1 LIFIILYGIIILG
14 ENDMEENNKI
24 ELSLYEMNRN
34 IISQMAPINVSNKT
48 SELREFLENSKN
60 EYYMLYGKEISYFT
74 LFLTKE
80 RKAIKVMEVLK
91 ECLENLGKVIV
102 FEMTELED
110 AIEIWIR
117 NSEDEIT
124 CLYFFP
130 YDLGVE
136 RID

>member
-1 LIFIILYGIIILG
+1 
-14 ENDMEENNKI
+14 MEENNKI
-24 ELSLYEMNRN
+24 ELSLYEMNRS

-48 SELREFLENSKN
+48 SELREFLENTKN

-74 LFLTKE
+74 LFLIKE

-102 FEMTELED
+102 FEMTELKD

-117 NSEDEIT
+117 NSEDETT